1 MLVRRLGEA
10 SVPARDNFLRRA
22 PRRKLIGGGWRA
34 QPDRRAHDYVVC
46 HAKPVALVTPTRW
59 LITAL
64 SFAAT
69 IGVSIYMIL
78 GWSQQGTSLM
88 LPARAHLF
96 ALLAVTVEVL
106 ARALKIRWSARAA
119 GIRLSLGTAVRTCL
133 GGDFGAAITPAR
145 SGAEP
150 ARFFILSESGL
161 PSASVLVILYAELFL
176 EVFSLAAV
184 VITVALVFRHAGAV
198 VVTLTSIVGGYAA
211 VVLGIGAIAILL
223 SRRNASGPPPRW
235 ARRLRLHA
243 GRWRTIQRA
252 LRKLRSTIDSV
263 DRIDPRPAIFA
274 FLASVVHVG
283 VRLTVLPALVLT
295 SAVAVPLA
303 PLALWPLGFLY
314 GAAVVPAPG
323 GGGAV
328 EVAFRAALG
337 DAIPV
342 QLFAAALVW
351 WRFYTFYIYILLGAL
366 AAGGTVLRAVRRTE
380 DYEAEVQRPQTAA

>member
-1 MLVRRLGEA
+1 M
-10 SVPARDNFLRRA
+10 
-22 PRRKLIGGGWRA
+22 
-34 QPDRRAHDYVVC
+34 
-46 HAKPVALVTPTRW
+46 TPTRW
-59 LITAL
+59 LLTAL

-69 IGVSIYMIL
+69 IGVSIYMIM
-78 GWSQQGTSLM
+78 GWSQQGMSLA
-88 LPARAHLF
+88 LPASAHLL

-119 GIRLSLGTAVRTCL
+119 GIGLSLGTALRTCL

-161 PSASVLVILYAELFL
+161 ASSSVLVILYAELFL

-184 VITVALVFRHAGAV
+184 VLGVAIVFHGAGAA
-198 VVTLTSIVGGYAA
+198 VVTLVGLVGGYAA
-211 VVLGIGAIAILL
+211 VVLGIGMAALFL
-223 SRRNASGPPPRW
+223 SRRNANGPPPRW
-235 ARRLRLHA
+235 ARRLRLDA

-252 LRKLRSTIDSV
+252 LRKLRATIDSV
-263 DRIDPRPAIFA
+263 ERVDRRPAIFA

-283 VRLTVLPALVLT
+283 IRLTVLPALVLT
-295 SAVAVPLA
+295 SAAAVPLA

-314 GAAVVPAPG
+314 GAAVVPVPG

-328 EVAFRAALG
+328 EMAFRAALG
-337 DAIPV
+337 ADIPV
-342 QLFAAALVW
+342 ALFAAALIW

-366 AAGGTVLRAVRRTE
+366 AAGSTVMRAVRKTE
-380 DYEAEVQRPQTAA
+380 DYEAEVETGEPITEAA

>member
-1 MLVRRLGEA
+1 MTPFRW
-10 SVPARDNFLRRA
+10 FL
-22 PRRKLIGGGWRA
+22 
-34 QPDRRAHDYVVC
+34 
-46 HAKPVALVTPTRW
+46 
-59 LITAL
+59 TAL
-64 SFAAT
+64 SFALT

-78 GWSQQGTSLM
+78 GWSHTGASLA
-88 LPARAHLF
+88 LPPRAHLL
-96 ALLAVTVEVL
+96 ALGAVAVEVL

-119 GIRLSLGTAVRTCL
+119 GITLAFRTAVRTCL

-150 ARFFILSESGL
+150 ARFFILAESGL

-184 VITVALVFRHAGAV
+184 VAVVAIVFHEAGAAVLALVSLVGTYAGV
-198 VVTLTSIVGGYAA
+198 I
-211 VVLGIGAIAILL
+211 LGIGAMALFL
-223 SRRNASGPPPRW
+223 SRRNASGPPPAW

-252 LRKLRSTIDSV
+252 VRKLRTTIDSV
-263 DRIDPRPAIFA
+263 EKVNPAAAVGA

-295 SAVAVPLA
+295 SIPTVPLA
-303 PLALWPLGFLY
+303 PLAVWPLGFLY

-337 DAIPV
+337 NDIPAE
-342 QLFAAALVW
+342 LFAAALVW

-366 AAGGTVLRAVRRTE
+366 AAGQTVLRAVRKTE
-380 DYEAEVQRPQTAA
+380 DYEVEVVVEATR

>member
-1 MLVRRLGEA
+1 MTPFRW
-10 SVPARDNFLRRA
+10 FL
-22 PRRKLIGGGWRA
+22 
-34 QPDRRAHDYVVC
+34 
-46 HAKPVALVTPTRW
+46 
-59 LITAL
+59 TAL

-78 GWSQQGTSLM
+78 GWSHAGASLE
-88 LPARAHLF
+88 LPLNAHLL
-96 ALLAVTVEVL
+96 ALLAVVIEVL
-106 ARALKIRWSARAA
+106 ARSLKIRWSARAA
-119 GIRLSLGTAVRTCL
+119 GIVLPFRTAVRTSL

-150 ARFFILSESGL
+150 ARFFILAESGL

-176 EVFSLAAV
+176 EVFSLALVVAIVAV
-184 VITVALVFRHAGAV
+184 VFRHAGAAML
-198 VVTLTSIVGGYAA
+198 TLVGLVATYAA
-211 VVLGIGAIAILL
+211 VIIGIGATAVFL
-223 SRRNASGPPPRW
+223 SRRNANGPPPPW

-243 GRWRTIQRA
+243 GRWRTVQRA

-263 DRIDPRPAIFA
+263 EKVNPRAAISA

-283 VRLTVLPALVLT
+283 IRLTVLPALVLT
-295 SAVAVPLA
+295 SAPAAALA

-337 DAIPV
+337 HDIPAD
-342 QLFAAALVW
+342 LFAAALVW

-366 AAGGTVLRAVRRTE
+366 AAGQTVIRAVRKTE
-380 DYEAEVQRPQTAA
+380 DYEAEVVGEATA

>member
-1 MLVRRLGEA
+1 MTPFRW
-10 SVPARDNFLRRA
+10 FL
-22 PRRKLIGGGWRA
+22 
-34 QPDRRAHDYVVC
+34 
-46 HAKPVALVTPTRW
+46 
-59 LITAL
+59 TAL

-78 GWSQQGTSLM
+78 GWSHAGASLE
-88 LPARAHLF
+88 LPLNAHLL
-96 ALLAVTVEVL
+96 ALLAVVIEVL
-106 ARALKIRWSARAA
+106 ARSLKIRWSARAA
-119 GIRLSLGTAVRTCL
+119 GIVLPFRTAVRTSL

-150 ARFFILSESGL
+150 ARFFILAESGL

-176 EVFSLAAV
+176 EVFSLALVVAV
-184 VITVALVFRHAGAV
+184 VAVVFRHAGAAML
-198 VVTLTSIVGGYAA
+198 TLVGLVATYAA
-211 VVLGIGAIAILL
+211 VIIGIGATAVFL
-223 SRRNASGPPPRW
+223 SRRNANGPPPPW

-243 GRWRTIQRA
+243 GRWRTVQRA

-263 DRIDPRPAIFA
+263 EKVNPRAAISA

-283 VRLTVLPALVLT
+283 IRLTVLPALVLT
-295 SAVAVPLA
+295 SAPAAALA

-337 DAIPV
+337 HDIPAD
-342 QLFAAALVW
+342 LFAAALVW

-366 AAGGTVLRAVRRTE
+366 AAGQTVIRAVRKTE
-380 DYEAEVQRPQTAA
+380 DYEAEVVGEATA

>member
-1 MLVRRLGEA
+1 M
-10 SVPARDNFLRRA
+10 
-22 PRRKLIGGGWRA
+22 
-34 QPDRRAHDYVVC
+34 
-46 HAKPVALVTPTRW
+46 TPTRW
-59 LITAL
+59 ILTAL

-69 IGVSIYMIL
+69 IGVSIYVIA
-78 GWSQQGTSLM
+78 GWPQQGTSLA

-96 ALLAVTVEVL
+96 ALLAVAVEVL
-106 ARALKIRWSARAA
+106 ARSLKLRWSARAA
-119 GIRLSLGTAVRTCL
+119 GIRLRLGTAVRTCL

-150 ARFFILSESGL
+150 ARFFILSESGM
-161 PSASVLVILYAELFL
+161 PSSSVLVVLYAELFL

-184 VITVALVFRHAGAV
+184 VLAVAIIFRDAGPVVLALVG
-198 VVTLTSIVGGYAA
+198 IVGSYAV
-211 VVLGIGAIAILL
+211 VVLGIGATALFL

-243 GRWRTIQRA
+243 GRWRTLQRA

-263 DRIDPRPAIFA
+263 EHVNARPAVAA
-274 FLASVVHVG
+274 FCASVVHVG

-295 SAVAVPLA
+295 SVPSAPLA

-328 EVAFRAALG
+328 EMAFRAALG
-337 DAIPV
+337 GAIPAT
-342 QLFAAALVW
+342 LFAAALIW
-351 WRFYTFYIYILLGAL
+351 WRFYTFYIYIVLGGVV
-366 AAGGTVLRAVRRTE
+366 AGSTVLRAIRRAE
-380 DYEAEVQRPQTAA
+380 DYETEVETGDPVPEPA